1 MKIYTDASTRKNNS
15 GIAFV
20 VTDARNREIFRDAA
34 VVEESDNNT
43 AELRAILFALV
54 SVKDT
59 KEHITLLTDSSYA
72 IHAIRNGSYR
82 PNEKIILDN
91 ISERLETLNCH
102 VMWIKGHCQDG
113 TVLSYYNKQAD
124 KSAKEIRKR
133 YENML
138 LQQKKQKIQEIRNQ
152 YMKNSKKNKKQKFIP
167 KNNSRE

>member
-1 MKIYTDASTRKNNS
+1 
-15 GIAFV
+15 
-20 VTDARNREIFRDAA
+20 
-34 VVEESDNNT
+34 
-43 AELRAILFALV
+43 
-54 SVKDT
+54 
-59 KEHITLLTDSSYA
+59 
-72 IHAIRNGSYR
+72 
-82 PNEKIILDN
+82 
-91 ISERLETLNCH
+91 
-102 VMWIKGHCQDG
+102 MWIKGHCQDG